1 MSTETPPH
9 QKSLPA
15 KRRPFVPAAQAQQR
29 LIECTIDL
37 LRELPFDQVTS
48 GRITKA
54 AELTIPTIWRNFDSM
69 EGLFA
74 NVCRVL
80 LQRSLERWTTKRD
93 ASIFLDPDF
102 ALRTRL
108 IAWLLAEGAD
118 PAMFHSGL
126 LGDLADALKQ
136 NVGPIS
142 DRTATAYTQLTT
154 LILQA
159 YVVFGATMSIPPE
172 QFADNFAFMTH
183 IREELPRLQT
193 ELGWE

>member
-1 MSTETPPH
+1 MSAEPTH
-9 QKSLPA
+9 HKNSLPK
-15 KRRPFVPAAQAQQR
+15 KRRPFIPAALAQQR

-37 LRELPFDQVTS
+37 LRDLPFDHVTS
-48 GRITKA
+48 GRITEA
-54 AELTIPTIWRNFDSM
+54 AELTIPTIWRNFESM

-80 LQRSLERWTTKRD
+80 LQRSLERWSTERD

-102 ALRTRL
+102 ELRTRL

-118 PAMFHSGL
+118 PAIFQSGL
-126 LGDLADALKQ
+126 LTELVDALKQ
-136 NVGPIS
+136 NVGQIS
-142 DRTATAYTQLTT
+142 DRTATAFTQLSS

-183 IREELPRLQT
+183 IRGELPRLQT